1 MAVPP
6 CSAAE
11 RRKGVMSL
19 PRPSLPARLRE
30 FLATGLWQVRLA
42 EQPPWRRFLVRQLQ
56 LWVLVGREFS
66 ANRCLL
72 HAAALAFNSLLAVV
86 PLLALMFAVLKSFGV
101 QNHLQPLLLS
111 YLAAGSESVADAI
124 IEYINN
130 TSVGQLGAIGL
141 VLLIL
146 SVLSLLARVE
156 NAFNAIWGVE
166 ETRSVARR
174 FTSYFSVVTIGP
186 VFVVAAISM
195 TGSLESQTLARW
207 LFDMALVGT
216 VLIIL
221 LNVLP
226 FVVMWLVFAG
236 LYMFIPNTR
245 VTPRAALLG
254 GVFGGTLWQLSQWA
268 YVDFQVGVARY
279 NAIYG
284 TLAALPVFMIW
295 LYLAWAIVLL
305 GLVVTFALQ
314 NLRSIRRDLRGG
326 RVSSAGRTRV
336 ALAVL
341 LRLAR
346 SFHRG
351 EAPPSAALLAA
362 ELEIPP
368 RLLLGI
374 LDLLQRLGLVIEVAA
389 DNDTNAYLPARE
401 PEAMI
406 LLDVLASISND
417 GTDYAP
423 PAHCPE
429 AAVVMQLVRE
439 LATTTGSA
447 LTGVT
452 LRDLV
457 QQAEQRGGG
466 GAQAA
471 GDS

>member
-1 MAVPP
+1 MVIMP
-6 CSAAE
+6 
-11 RRKGVMSL
+11 RRS
-19 PRPSLPARLRE
+19 RPARLHE
-30 FLATGLWQVRLA
+30 FLTAGLWQVRLV

-72 HAAALAFNSLLAVV
+72 HAAALAFTSLLAVV

-101 QNHLQPLLLS
+101 QNHLQPLLLP
-111 YLAAGSESVADAI
+111 YLAAGSEPVAAAI

-141 VLLIL
+141 VLLIF

-156 NAFNAIWGVE
+156 NAFNAIWGVV

-186 VFVVAAISM
+186 VFVVAAMSM
-195 TGSLESQTLARW
+195 TGSLESQTLLTW

-216 VLIIL
+216 LLIVLL
-221 LNVLP
+221 SVLP
-226 FVVMWLVFAG
+226 FMVMWLVFAG
-236 LYMFIPNTR
+236 LYMFIPNIR
-245 VTPRAALLG
+245 VTPRAALTG

-305 GLVVTFALQ
+305 GLVMTFAVQ

-326 RVSSAGRTRV
+326 RVSIAGRTRV
-336 ALAVL
+336 TLAVL
-341 LRLAR
+341 LHLAR

-351 EAPPSAALLAA
+351 AAPPSAEELAA
-362 ELEIPP
+362 DLEIPP
-368 RLLLGI
+368 RLLLEI

-389 DNDTNAYLPARE
+389 GSDTNRYLPARE
-401 PEAMI
+401 PAAI
-406 LLDVLASISND
+406 LLLDVLDSIASD

-423 PAHCPE
+423 PARCPE
-429 AAVVMQLVRE
+429 AAVVTQLVTE
-439 LATTTGSA
+439 LAAASGGA
-447 LTGVT
+447 LSGVS

-457 QQAEQRGGG
+457 QQAEQGAGG
-466 GAQAA
+466 GAQLS

>member
-1 MAVPP
+1 MTMPWR
-6 CSAAE
+6 SW
-11 RRKGVMSL
+11 
-19 PRPSLPARLRE
+19 PARLGE
-30 FLATGLWQVRLA
+30 FLTAGLWQVSLA
-42 EQPPWRRFLVRQLQ
+42 ELPPWRRFLTRQLQ
-56 LWVLVGREFS
+56 LWVLVGREFN
-66 ANRCLL
+66 ANSCLL
-72 HAAALAFNSLLAVV
+72 HAAALAFTSLLAVV

-101 QNHLQPLLLS
+101 QNHLQPLLLP
-111 YLAAGSESVADAI
+111 YLAAGSEPVAAAI

-130 TSVGQLGAIGL
+130 TSAGQLGAIGL
-141 VLLIL
+141 VLLVF

-156 NAFNAIWGVE
+156 NAFNAIWGVV

-174 FTSYFSVVTIGP
+174 FTSYFAVVTIGP

-195 TGSLESQTLARW
+195 TGSLESQTLLTW
-207 LFDMALVGT
+207 LFDMALVGKLLI
-216 VLIIL
+216 VLL
-221 LNVLP
+221 GVLP

-236 LYMFIPNTR
+236 LYLFIPNTR
-245 VTPRAALLG
+245 VTPRAALIG

-305 GLVVTFALQ
+305 GLVMTFAVQ

-326 RVSSAGRTRV
+326 RVSIAGRTRV
-336 ALAVL
+336 TLAVL
-341 LRLAR
+341 LRLAC

-351 EAPPSAALLAA
+351 EAAPSAEVLAA
-362 ELEIPP
+362 DLEIPP
-368 RLLLGI
+368 RLLLEI

-389 DNDTNAYLPARE
+389 GSDTNTYLPARE
-401 PEAMI
+401 PATVL
-406 LLDVLASISND
+406 LLDVLGGIASD

-429 AAVVMQLVRE
+429 AAVVMQLVTE
-439 LATTTGSA
+439 LAVASGGA
-447 LTGVT
+447 LAGVT

-457 QQAEQRGGG
+457 LQSEQRAGE
-466 GAQAA
+466 GAQAS
-471 GDS
+471 GGS

>member
-1 MAVPP
+1 VT
-6 CSAAE
+6 
-11 RRKGVMSL
+11 L
-19 PRPSLPARLRE
+19 PRRSQSARLRE
-30 FLATGLWQVRLA
+30 FLTAGLWQVRLA
-42 EQPPWRRFLVRQLQ
+42 EIPPWRSFLVRQVQ
-56 LWVLVGREFS
+56 LWVLVSREFR

-72 HAAALAFNSLLAVV
+72 HAAALAFTSLLALV

-101 QNHLQPLLLS
+101 QNHLQPLLLP
-111 YLAAGSESVADAI
+111 YLAAGSEPVATAI

-141 VLLIL
+141 VLLIF

-156 NAFNAIWGVE
+156 NAFNLIWGVE

-186 VFVVAAISM
+186 VFVVAAMSM
-195 TGSLESQTLARW
+195 TGSLESQTLLRW

-216 VLIIL
+216 LLIVLL
-221 LNVLP
+221 SVLP

-245 VTPRAALLG
+245 VTPRAALIG

-295 LYLAWAIVLL
+295 LYLAWSIVLL
-305 GLVVTFALQ
+305 GLVMTFAVQ

-326 RVSSAGRTRV
+326 RVSIAGRTRV

-346 SFHRG
+346 AFHHG
-351 EAPPSAALLAA
+351 EGPPSAQALAA

-368 RLLLGI
+368 RLLLEI
-374 LDLLQRLGLVIEVAA
+374 LALLQRLGLVIEVAA
-389 DNDTNAYLPARE
+389 GNDTNTYLPARE
-401 PEAMI
+401 PATM
-406 LLDVLASISND
+406 LLHDVLESLARD
-417 GTDYAP
+417 GNDYAP
-423 PAHCPE
+423 PARCPE
-429 AAVVMQLVRE
+429 AVVVTQLVAA
-439 LATTTGSA
+439 LAAAGGDRLA
-447 LTGVT
+447 GVT
-452 LRDLV
+452 LHDLV
-457 QQAEQRGGG
+457 QQAAQRTGEDVQAS
-466 GAQAA
+466 GA
-471 GDS
+471 S

>member
-1 MAVPP
+1 MT
-6 CSAAE
+6 
-11 RRKGVMSL
+11 R
-19 PRPSLPARLRE
+19 PRPSRPARLRE
-30 FLATGLWQVRLA
+30 FLTAGLWQVSLA
-42 EQPPWRRFLVRQLQ
+42 EQPAWRRFLARQLQ
-56 LWVLVGREFS
+56 LWVLVGREFN

-72 HAAALAFNSLLAVV
+72 HAAALAFASLLAVV

-101 QNHLQPLLLS
+101 QNHLQPLLLP
-111 YLAAGSESVADAI
+111 YLAAGSESVAAAM

-130 TSVGQLGAIGL
+130 TSVGQLGAVGL
-141 VLLIL
+141 VLLIF

-156 NAFNAIWGVE
+156 NAFNTIWGVE

-195 TGSLESQTLARW
+195 TGSLESQTLLAW

-216 VLIIL
+216 VLIVL
-221 LNVLP
+221 LSVLP

-245 VTPRAALLG
+245 VTPRAALIG

-295 LYLAWAIVLL
+295 LFLAWSIVLL
-305 GLVVTFALQ
+305 GLVMTFAVQ

-326 RVSSAGRTRV
+326 RVSVAGRTRV
-336 ALAVL
+336 TLVVL

-346 SFHRG
+346 SFHHG
-351 EAPPSAALLAA
+351 EAPPSAEELVAD
-362 ELEIPP
+362 LEIPP
-368 RLLLGI
+368 RLLLEI
-374 LDLLQRLGLVIEVAA
+374 LDLLQRLGLVIEVSAGG
-389 DNDTNAYLPARE
+389 DSNTYLPARE
-401 PEAMI
+401 PATML
-406 LLDVLASISND
+406 LLDVLGSIASD
-417 GTDYAP
+417 GSDYAP
-423 PAHCPE
+423 PEHCPE
-429 AAVVMQLVRE
+429 AAVVTQLVVD
-439 LATTTGSA
+439 LAAASGGA

-452 LRDLV
+452 LHDLV
-457 QQAEQRGGG
+457 QASEQRAGG
-466 GAQAA
+466 GAQAS